1 MIYLKNV
8 IRKMNRYIED
18 KSERKYKQL
27 EASILRTADY
37 FKQCLKKY
45 YKLLKQ
51 LLKKTY
57 LSNI

>member
-37 FKQCLKKY
+37 FK
-45 YKLLKQ
+45 
-51 LLKKTY
+51 
-57 LSNI
+57 